1 MSSVDITTRF
11 AATPRDQSEA
21 WRGQVARL
29 RVFNL
34 VMGLVHAASASV
46 MLALST
52 GFTIDVTSLFQ
63 NAQPGGPLDPSR
75 LDTVFGLP
83 FAAITVS
90 FLYVSALA
98 HLVIASP
105 WGWPRYQRELANGV
119 NRFRWVEYSL
129 SSTLMIV
136 IIAMLPGIQDLAA
149 LVAIAGV
156 NVAMILFGWLME
168 VANPPAR
175 RTTWWTPFTMGSIA
189 GAVPWIVIT
198 IYLVGS
204 GSSVPNFV
212 YGIFVSIFVFFNC
225 FAVNQWLQYR
235 RRGRWSDYLFGER
248 VYIWLSLAAKSA
260 LAWQLFANTLVG

>member
-1 MSSVDITTRF
+1 MSSVDFSTRF
-11 AATPRDQSEA
+11 AATAEDQSEA
-21 WRGQVARL
+21 WRGKVARL

-34 VMGLVHAASASV
+34 VMGLVHAASATV

-52 GFTIDVTSLFQ
+52 GFSIDVTTFFQ
-63 NAQPGGPLDPSR
+63 NAQPGAPLDPSR
-75 LDTVFGLP
+75 LGTAFGLP
-83 FAAITVS
+83 LAAATVS
-90 FLYVSALA
+90 FLCLSALA

-105 WGWPRYQRELANGV
+105 WGWPRYQRELANGA

-129 SSTLMIV
+129 SSSLMIV
-136 IIAMLPGIQDLAA
+136 IIAMLPGVQDLAA
-149 LVAIAGV
+149 LVALAGV

-168 VANPPAR
+168 VANPPGR

-189 GAVPWIVIT
+189 GAIPWIVIT

-204 GSSVPNFV
+204 GSGVPNFV
-212 YGIFVSIFVFFNC
+212 YGIFVSLFVFFNC

-235 RRGRWSDYLFGER
+235 GRGRWSDYLFGER